1 MMAQPGTD
9 LQRDCKLTL
18 EVIEGLTYGVG
29 LVTERSA
36 KLSNTSMSARSV
48 ATPVK
53 TWRWA

>member
-9 LQRDCKLTL
+9 LQRGCKLTL